1 MSVANSACHVALQ
14 GASAVSI
21 TDLLLREGALAVLGT
36 KVPVDVRRNMMLTG
50 RLLTNLAD
58 HLINQGR
65 HATLLGVW
73 HHTQTTNTVNDILT
87 STPLLGSWDGLP
99 ARAAERPHCGNSRSS
114 DQPAAARYPHL
125 PGHRTSPR

>member
-14 GASAVSI
+14 GASAVST

-65 HATLLGVW
+65 HATLLEVW

-114 DQPAAARYPHL
+114 RRLSARSRL
-125 PGHRTSPR
+125 QA